1 MQLSLSRVGILAP
14 RDTDQQEETVGCF
27 CGKNAK
33 DIEKGD
39 LLYTMGHVAIASGK
53 HVVLHANAH
62 HMQVVEEPLQ
72 AFLSRLDETNHQL
85 RSIKRLKFPL
95 TPT

>member
-1 MQLSLSRVGILAP
+1 MVPYLWGGRSSNGLDCSALVQLSLSRVGILAP

-39 LLYTMGHVAIASGK
+39 LLYTKGMLQLPQRKTLSACKRASYASSGRTIAGFFIS
-53 HVVLHANAH
+53 
-62 HMQVVEEPLQ
+62 
-72 AFLSRLDETNHQL
+72 S
-85 RSIKRLKFPL
+85 
-95 TPT
+95 